1 MKVCPTCQA
10 EYTDQLRFCQND
22 GATLRTT
29 DATEIVG
36 SVVADTYHITKK
48 IGAGGMGTVYLGRHV
63 KMGRLSAI
71 KIINAAN
78 AEDAETIARFNRE
91 AANAARINHHNVC
104 SIYDF
109 GETAGGL
116 IYLAMEYVDGE
127 SLSDLA
133 ERESPLPL
141 PVAADLVRQTAEAL
155 QAAHDLGIVHRDLKP
170 DNIMIT
176 KAPDGALIAKV
187 VDFGIAK
194 AMGTDSGQQV
204 TKTGLVIGTP
214 EYMSPE
220 QLSGDTL
227 DGRTDTYSLGLV
239 AFRLLAGSLPF
250 RGESSQEVMFKRLT
264 DDPLSLAE
272 ALPETEFPEALQRA
286 LNRALARIPADRYS
300 SAREFGNDVVT
311 AVGRCVA
318 PIHAGPGLRP
328 LNTEEMPETR
338 EARATPHRV
347 MAPTETATRARW
359 NWRLLG
365 GLATAGIAAVVV
377 STQLV
382 SGDSSEPAASIND
395 PMRPS
400 APIAAQPTTT
410 DSSFVEVTS
419 GGVDNPDPTATGTN
433 RDAPVAAR
441 PAPPTT
447 AVDPTA
453 AWLALDDLVLF
464 VADDNPARSLDSARW
479 YYDLEALPD
488 TVRARAA
495 YVVAHS
501 HVVLKDYQSARQWID
516 MALNLDPERE
526 MYTNLRDGLL
536 RNDA

>member
-1 MKVCPTCQA
+1 VKVCPTCQA
-10 EYTDQLRFCQND
+10 EYPDELRFCQND
-22 GATLRTT
+22 GTTLRTT
-29 DATEIVG
+29 QATEIVG
-36 SVVADTYHITKK
+36 SIVADTYHITEK

-78 AEDAETIARFNRE
+78 ADDAETIARFNRE

-194 AMGTDSGQQV
+194 AIGADSAQQV

-227 DGRTDTYSLGLV
+227 DGRTDIYSLGLV

-250 RGESSQEVMFKRLT
+250 RGQSSQEVMFKRLT
-264 DDPLSLAE
+264 DDPLTLTE
-272 ALPETEFPEALQRA
+272 ALPDAEFPEELQRA
-286 LNRALARIPADRYS
+286 LNRALARMPADRYS
-300 SAREFGNDVVT
+300 SAREFGNDVVS
-311 AVGRCVA
+311 AVGQSAARVPA
-318 PIHAGPGLRP
+318 AASSPP
-328 LNTEEMPETR
+328 LATAERPETR

-347 MAPTETATRARW
+347 IAPTETATKARW
-359 NWRLLG
+359 NWKLLG

-382 SGDSSEPAASIND
+382 SGNGGEPATSNPD
-395 PMRPS
+395 PGRPS
-400 APIAAQPTTT
+400 APMAAQPPAI
-410 DSSFVEVTS
+410 DSSAGQGSGRVEDLTE
-419 GGVDNPDPTATGTN
+419 TGTN
-433 RDAPVAAR
+433 RDTAPGAAQPAGPPSAAVDPVAAW
-441 PAPPTT
+441 T
-447 AVDPTA
+447 
-453 AWLALDDLVLF
+453 ALDDLVLF
-464 VADDNPARSLDSARW
+464 VADENPGRSRDSALW
-479 YYDLEALPD
+479 YYGLEALPD

-501 HVVLKDYQSARQWID
+501 HSVLNDRASARRWID
-516 MALNLDPERE
+516 IALNLEPDRD
-526 MYTNLRDGLL
+526 MYTNFRDALL